1 MPDNDYVP
9 DRCKGCTVGGSCILT
24 TSRDEGFKKAL
35 ISRLNRVEGQIRG
48 IRAMIEKDA
57 YCDDIINQ
65 VFASQAALSA
75 VNKLILESHLRSC
88 VVKKVKNGE
97 DDIIDELMRTIGKLI

>member
-1 MPDNDYVP
+1 MSVVSVP
-9 DRCKGCTVGGSCILT
+9 ERCKGCTV
-24 TSRDEGFKKAL
+24 EGDCMYHIEGRRLQKSL
-35 ISRLNRVEGQIRG
+35 ISRLNRIEGQIRG
-48 IRAMIEKDA
+48 IRGMIERDA

-65 VFASQAALSA
+65 VFAAQSALSA

-97 DDIIDELMRTIGKLI
+97 DEIVDELMKTIGKLI

>member
-1 MPDNDYVP
+1 MSVVSVP
-9 DRCKGCTVGGSCILT
+9 ERCKGCTVEGDCIRT
-24 TSRDEGFKKAL
+24 TSREDDFKKSL
-35 ISRLNRVEGQIRG
+35 ISRLNRIEGQIRG
-48 IRAMIEKDA
+48 IRGMIERDV

-65 VFASQAALSA
+65 VFAAQSALSA

-97 DDIIDELMRTIGKLI
+97 DEIVDELMKTIGKLI